1 MFFFN
6 MPVKCVLCIKSIVEN
21 LKHVPAG
28 RTDGQ
33 IKSIVKTIDYQS
45 KAVKTEASVFQNK

>member
-1 MFFFN
+1 

-21 LKHVPAG
+21 LKHVPDG

-33 IKSIVKTIDYQS
+33 IKSIVKTIDYHY
-45 KAVKTEASVFQNK
+45 KAVKTEASVFTKLVVRT